1 MTRCIVCGSTNRRS
15 CLQNSSRRASTF
27 GRCDL
32 TVGTSCRRATPPSSR
47 ANRHESGRIG
57 QRRAGINTRMPELP
71 EVETIKEDLRE
82 LVAGSEIERARV
94 LDTSL
99 VEQPSAE
106 EFASRLEGVRITGAR
121 RRDRKSTRLNS
132 SHLVI

>member
-1 MTRCIVCGSTNRRS
+1 MV
-15 CLQNSSRRASTF
+15 
-27 GRCDL
+27 L
-32 TVGTSCRRATPPSSR
+32 TLCRRATLPSWR
-47 ANRHESGRIG
+47 ANRHEAARIG

-94 LDTSL
+94 LDASL

-106 EFASRLEGVRITGAR
+106 EFASWLEMSASQGRGGGP
-121 RRDRKSTRLNS
+121 STS
-132 SHLVI
+132 SWSLAPETRWCFN